1 MTVIKILLLGVLY
14 YVQGLPYGFQDKF
27 LPIYLRSRGL
37 SYTNLTLMKL
47 LLLPWL
53 LKALLAPAM
62 DLFQTKS
69 FWTYTSLICL
79 MALSFLSSFISQEFE
94 ESFLSFSVILFFFN
108 FFSATQD
115 VAVDGLA
122 LQMLTDKDIGQGNSA
137 QIIGYKLGAFFGG
150 GVLFWVQIYWG
161 LQGAF
166 GLLGIMYCLTLLA
179 FCILMEKQGLKH
191 ITKKS
196 INTERLYIQNE
207 DVELNENIQVSHKND
222 QQLNWKVVF
231 REAFRTPHT
240 WNVAV
245 FVIFYKLG
253 ERGALSSFPL
263 FLVDEGVPTRT
274 VGLWNGMFGQI
285 GSLAGSALGGIL
297 LSEKRF
303 ISKVLKFSCWFRVL
317 PVTFQLLFI
326 LFWDQFSSPAVH
338 WIVHYSSLLSIC
350 ILQFAAGIATAAA
363 FTVMMICSQGALQVV
378 QTTHYTILASS
389 EVAGKLLFSSLSG
402 MLIDIFGLSTVY
414 FVFVLLS
421 LGTVFIVPEIPVKE
435 EINKYS

>member
-1 MTVIKILLLGVLY
+1 MTVIKILLLGMLY

-53 LKALLAPAM
+53 LKAFLAPAM

-69 FWTYTSLICL
+69 FWTHTSLICL
-79 MALSFLSSFISQEFE
+79 IVLSFLSSFISQEN
-94 ESFLSFSVILFFFN
+94 FLSLSVILFFFN

-137 QIIGYKLGAFFGG
+137 QIIGYKLGALFGG

-191 ITKKS
+191 IEKKP
-196 INTERLYIQNE
+196 INIERLYKKKEEI
-207 DVELNENIQVSHKND
+207 ELKENIQVSD
-222 QQLNWKVVF
+222 RRGEQLNWKRVF
-231 REAFRTPHT
+231 KEAFRTPHT
-240 WNVAV
+240 WKVAV
-245 FVIFYKLG
+245 FVIVYKLG

-263 FLVDEGVPTRT
+263 FLVDEGVPTKT
-274 VGLWNGMFGQI
+274 VGLWNGMIGQI
-285 GSLAGSALGGIL
+285 GSLTGSALGGIL

-303 ISKVLKFSCWFRVL
+303 TSKVLKFSCWFRIV
-317 PVTFQLLFI
+317 PVIFQLLLI
-326 LFWDQFSSPAVH
+326 LFWSQFSSPAVH
-338 WIVHYSSLLSIC
+338 WIVHYSSLLSLC

-363 FTVMMICSQGALQVV
+363 FTIMMICSQGALQVV
-378 QTTHYTILASS
+378 QATHYTILASL
-389 EVAGKLLFSSLSG
+389 EVAGKLVFSSLSG
-402 MLIDIFGLSTVY
+402 MLIDTFGLSAIY

-421 LGTVFIVPEIPVKE
+421 LGTAIIVPEIPIKE
-435 EINKYS
+435 ERNKYS